1 MSNFFAKL
9 VPFILFGIAI
19 VAFAFG
25 LVLLMYLL
33 VFGAIVGLALYVIA
47 WIKDKFFRSKQMTTY
62 KHKEKQG
69 RTIDHDDLN
78 KS

>member
-25 LVLLMYLL
+25 LILLMYLL
-33 VFGAIVGLALYVIA
+33 VFGAIVGLTLYVIA
-47 WIKDKFFRSKQMTTY
+47 WIKDKFFPSKQMTAY
-62 KHKEKQG
+62 KRKEKQG
-69 RTIDHDDLN
+69 RTIDHDKPN
-78 KS
+78 QS